1 MQRTMVFM
9 KRLGKCSLLWVL
21 FWRKCGSRSFHF
33 SGDYLLSKPYK
44 HIVLPVEVYGGHVYL
59 WHNVALSVCA
69 LLTKV
74 FSGSCWDSEE
84 DSMVVLIQSH
94 GRQCHT
100 DGCMSVRREGEVTSQ
115 HNRTLHWFLFLFF
128 TMQLVCPSCRTG
140 YGIRC
145 TSQNSLILL
154 NIQKWL
160 IFLYQILMSKKVNT
174 AIIIWHTRSK
184 VAGSWL

>member
-1 MQRTMVFM
+1 MVFM
-9 KRLGKCSLLWVL
+9 KSLGKCSLLWVL

-33 SGDYLLSKPYK
+33 SGDYLLSKSDRN
-44 HIVLPVEVYGGHVYL
+44 IVLPVEVYGGHVYL
-59 WHNVALSVCA
+59 WRNVALSVCA

-115 HNRTLHWFLFLFF
+115 YNRTCTDVQIH
-128 TMQLVCPSCRTG
+128 
-140 YGIRC
+140 C
-145 TSQNSLILL
+145 TSQNFLILL
-154 NIQKWL
+154 NIEKLL

-184 VAGSWL
+184 VAGSWLSHDRQE